1 MKRFIDRLMARLGY
15 VPVEQVN
22 NLRAA
27 IDGLTKSIDIRAAS
41 VPLKIEVD
49 DSQVREVLALLE
61 QVVGA
66 AAAAELALSRVRDA
80 APRAEEALAAA
91 NRLAG
96 FQKLA
101 QQTSSIGTR
110 LISEAAAA
118 EARKESRQTD

>member
-1 MKRFIDRLMARLGY
+1 MKRFINRLMARLGY
-15 VPVEQVN
+15 VP
-22 NLRAA
+22 AA
-27 IDGLTKSIDIRAAS
+27 ALDALAKPGS

-49 DSQVREVLALLE
+49 DSQVREALELLK
-61 QVVGA
+61 QMTGA